1 MPPRLTLRVDLGP
14 GQSIGPGKV
23 RLLDAV
29 AETGSISSAGRKLGM
44 SYRRAWMLI
53 DDLNTSFESKV
64 VSTTLGGKEGGGAK
78 LTAFGLDLVKRYR
91 EIEADA
97 TKATKANVTFLAKA
111 LKPEKAAE
119 KESADATGTGA
130 GKKTRLSK

>member
-14 GQSIGPGKV
+14 KQSIGPGKM

-29 AETGSISSAGRKLGM
+29 AETGSISSAGRALGM

-53 DDLNTSFESKV
+53 DDLNSSFRKKV

-78 LTAFGLDLVKRYR
+78 LTPFGEELVKRYR
-91 EIEADA
+91 AIEQSA
-97 TKATKANVTFLAKA
+97 TKATKTHVAFLARA
-111 LKPEKAAE
+111 MRTDDAA
-119 KESADATGTGA
+119 AGAT
-130 GKKTRLSK
+130 KRTRLSR